1 MPSSSNSLRCR
12 CEHIFVVSM
21 VIIPLIP
28 FVSASLMTTP
38 LIINHLQISKTL
50 IGNGLETSSL
60 RRSALFQYVK
70 YLMQR

>member
-1 MPSSSNSLRCR
+1 MDTTTNVHKLAQGIISYYWNNLSL
-12 CEHIFVVSM
+12 I
-21 VIIPLIP
+21 
-28 FVSASLMTTP
+28 SASLMTTP

-50 IGNGLETSSL
+50 IGNGLETSCL